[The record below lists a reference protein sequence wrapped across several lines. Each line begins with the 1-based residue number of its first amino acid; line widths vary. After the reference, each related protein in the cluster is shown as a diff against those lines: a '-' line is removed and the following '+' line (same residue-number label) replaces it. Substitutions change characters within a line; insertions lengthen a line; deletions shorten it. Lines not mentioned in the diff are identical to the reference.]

1 MERQHSDLCFLK
13 HGCLADLAAVPL
25 DLPLPFGKTM
35 LPVML
40 PVIVW
45 AKQGSQERPIPA
57 QGRAP
62 LKSVLGLRTCEPV
75 TTLSRAIFC
84 RWPSYWP
91 PGKRYHSPLT
101 HFFSSKDGSFP
112 QNHQNFSYNKLDSR
126 IISAVNFKELWTKC
140 HHPETRKREIIE
152 IVKCGAFCPQIWL
165 SSHLLWEDLTTQS
178 TISRHIFGTCYSS
191 IIQTQYKV
199 DWRKNLEKSKRTYAL
214 HWHYSQH
221 RSGTGGHNTPW
232 SEFQEEPAQAGRLDV
247 RPRACQQTV
256 SPDRTSQ
263 CLVTG
268 DPERG

>member
-1 MERQHSDLCFLK
+1 MCYFGCSGHGWQLWEGAVEGKANWEGNHTDKYMVRIFQVDEVINTKMKLLTQRRVFNVLTKQQGGQQTGADKLGRPWLVIQHRSSQRLQGLMAATVMERQHSDLCFLK

-140 HHPETRKREIIE
+140 HHPETRKRE
-152 IVKCGAFCPQIWL
+152 
-165 SSHLLWEDLTTQS
+165 
-178 TISRHIFGTCYSS
+178 SR
-191 IIQTQYKV
+191 
-199 DWRKNLEKSKRTYAL
+199 
-214 HWHYSQH
+214 
-221 RSGTGGHNTPW
+221 
-232 SEFQEEPAQAGRLDV
+232 
-247 RPRACQQTV
+247 
-256 SPDRTSQ
+256 
-263 CLVTG
+263 
-268 DPERG
+268 